1 MMIVFALN
9 CRRGLLRE
17 SNGLERFAENHLTAG
32 IASAVHADQTRRTSC
47 RQSSIKPSVA
57 ASARSRPLRPG
68 LR

>member
-32 IASAVHADQTRRTSC
+32 IASAVHTPTRRAEHLPAVFNQAERGGVRPEQATST
-47 RQSSIKPSVA
+47 RTA
-57 ASARSRPLRPG
+57 
-68 LR
+68 